1 MDLQNLCVHFS
12 MIHHFLLQPRTPL
25 NLVQFLLNHN
35 YHFLIFSQKIDST
48 NIPTNVL
55 TNLQSS
61 YLLRTSSQFNI
72 NNTIGLNEEVEE
84 ITRIRVQD
92 FPKGR
97 VIFKDGLSSEKVLLQ
112 TPYLAQDVQNSMIKY
127 FKSWINK

>member
-1 MDLQNLCVHFS
+1 MPHLQGSF
-12 MIHHFLLQPRTPL
+12 
-25 NLVQFLLNHN
+25 
-35 YHFLIFSQKIDST
+35 
-48 NIPTNVL
+48 
-55 TNLQSS
+55 
-61 YLLRTSSQFNI
+61 LLRTSSQFNI

-112 TPYLAQDVQNSMIKY
+112 TPYLAQNVQNSMIKY
-127 FKSWINK
+127 FQSWVNK